1 MPLPHPPTTAESAL
15 LRRTR
20 LRLMLWSGGLTLA
33 VLIILGGA
41 VYVTASRA
49 LAASGTAV
57 LEDRAG
63 EVVQFVSGPGPGPRS
78 GRSPVG
84 VAFGGRGSG
93 TLAVVIQPD
102 GTVLGLDS
110 DDGLEGIP
118 DEAGITAARRGV
130 TDVRTG
136 DIQDIPVRI
145 ISQPVQR
152 SDGVYIVQVV
162 GERLSEQR
170 LLDALTVALLV
181 GGLAA
186 LLLAFGVGY
195 VYAGRAL
202 VPIRDAMGRRDEA
215 LRRQREFT
223 ANASHE
229 LRTPLAVIR
238 ASVDDLRRNRTQRVA
253 DVGDALDDIEV
264 EVGHVTA
271 LVDDLLLL
279 ARSDAGALELHLEPL
294 DLADIAAEAAG
305 ALTVMAA
312 EREVGIVVDP
322 RPALMNGD
330 ALRIRQL
337 VTILIDN
344 AVRHSPPTS
353 RVVITVRPEAAQV
366 MLTVDDAG
374 PGIRPEDRQLVFERF
389 WRADDAPQGGTGLGL
404 AIAAWIVDRHGG
416 RIEALGAPSGGA
428 RLQVRMPADVSVPTA
443 RASTAPPPA
452 PPSGEPPNGQLAR

>member
-1 MPLPHPPTTAESAL
+1 MSAAATEPPTSADSAL
-15 LRRTR
+15 LRGTR
-20 LRLMLWSGGLTLA
+20 LRLMLWSGGLTLV
-33 VLIILGGA
+33 VLLILGGA
-41 VYVTASRA
+41 VYLTVSRA

-57 LEDRAG
+57 LQDRAG
-63 EVVQFVSGPGPGPRS
+63 DVVRFVSGSGPRP
-78 GRSPVG
+78 GRPPVG
-84 VAFGGRGSG
+84 VSFGGRGSG
-93 TLAVVIQPD
+93 TLAIVVQPD

-110 DDGLEGIP
+110 DDQLEGLP
-118 DEAGITAARRGV
+118 DEAAIEAAREGSV
-130 TDVRTG
+130 DVRTA
-136 DIQDIPVRI
+136 IVQEIPVRI
-145 ISQPVQR
+145 VSQPVQGA
-152 SDGVYIVQVV
+152 DGMYVVQVV

-170 LLDALTVALLV
+170 LLDALTVALVV

-186 LLLAFGVGY
+186 LLLAFGIGY

-229 LRTPLAVIR
+229 LRTPLTVIR

-264 EVGHVTA
+264 EVSHVTA

-279 ARSDAGALELHLEPL
+279 ARSDAGALELHLEAI
-294 DLADIAAEAAG
+294 DLADVAAEASG
-305 ALTVMAA
+305 ALTAMAA
-312 EREVGIVVDP
+312 ERQVGIVVDP
-322 RPALMNGD
+322 RPTPMQAD

-344 AVRHSPPTS
+344 AVRHSPAGGQ
-353 RVVITVRPEAAQV
+353 VAVTVRPEAAQAILV
-366 MLTVDDAG
+366 VDDAG
-374 PGIRPEDRQLVFERF
+374 PGIRPQDRDLVFERF

-416 RIEALGAPSGGA
+416 GIEVLDAPGGGA
-428 RLQVRMPADVSVPTA
+428 RFRVRMPGQRS
-443 RASTAPPPA
+443 APPQA
-452 PPSGEPPNGQLAR
+452 TSTSGTPQIG